1 MIVVSG
7 LAVGGVYTL
16 VAYAINIVYLS
27 TRVMNF
33 AQGEL
38 VMLGAMIGLS
48 LLVEWSWSFWLMMP
62 ATVVA
67 VAITAVLIEKVA
79 VAPARNNLAGLG
91 WLLST
96 LGAGIVISNLA
107 QMRWGTSTSR
117 FPSLISDRAIGVL
130 GVRVIP
136 QELLV
141 LGVSFVIMILFEVF
155 RTRTLMGK
163 AVQAIAYNRRSAQ
176 LSGIPTDRMVTVTFV
191 ISGVL
196 SAVAGVLVAPIT
208 FASPTMG
215 FAISLKGFFSAIVG
229 GLGNFRGA
237 MLSGLLIGLV
247 EALSAWFIAP
257 SARNIASYLVL
268 VLILIWR
275 PQGLVGHAPVSRA

>member
-7 LAVGGVYTL
+7 LAVGAVYTL

-38 VMLGAMIGLS
+38 VMLGAMIGLN
-48 LLVEWSWSFWLMMP
+48 LLVDASWSFWLMVP
-62 ATVVA
+62 VTVVA
-67 VAITAVLIEKVA
+67 VSLVAVFIEKVA
-79 VAPARNNLAGLG
+79 VSPARNNLAGLG

-96 LGAGIVISNLA
+96 LGAGIVIGNLA
-107 QMRWGTSTSR
+107 QIRWGTSTLR
-117 FPSLISDRAIGVL
+117 FPSLLSDAPIGVL
-130 GVRVIP
+130 GVRVVP

-141 LGVSFVIMILFEVF
+141 LGVSFVIMILFEMF
-155 RTRTLMGK
+155 RAHTLMGK
-163 AVQAIAYNRRSAQ
+163 AVKAIAFNRRSAQ
-176 LSGIPTDRMVTVTFV
+176 LSGIPTDRIVTLTFL

-196 SAVAGVLVAPIT
+196 SAVAGILVAPIT
-208 FASPTMG
+208 FASPSMG

-237 MLSGLLIGLV
+237 MLSGLLIGV
-247 EALSAWFIAP
+247 IEGLSAWFIAP

-268 VLILIWR
+268 ILILMWR
-275 PQGLVGHAPVSRA
+275 PQGLVGYAPVSRA